1 MQSLGVARS
10 LSKYR
15 DVLCLG
21 GAVVGAFAIPRT
33 GELRSA
39 TPRQSQVGGG
49 GSWSTRVVEI
59 SNDLSDSK
67 RRISK
72 IGQRALVQVQNRY
85 SPTDRFGWSL
95 AAATT
100 SSSTAYSP
108 FVVTAAFMGS
118 KDPGILSSDLDAF
131 RTRLSKPRRASR
143 TASQYPRT
151 RAVSSTSVWAYL
163 ATVTNRRSSRHHAPS
178 R

>member
-108 FVVTAAFMGS
+108 FVVTAAFMG
-118 KDPGILSSDLDAF
+118 
-131 RTRLSKPRRASR
+131 TRASGFC
-143 TASQYPRT
+143 PRT
-151 RAVSSTSVWAYL
+151 STRSARVCLSRDGRPEQL
-163 ATVTNRRSSRHHAPS
+163 ANILGHAQCRRPQFGLI
-178 R
+178 